1 MLTRTFFNRSPFI
14 SNPFAPLPAGAIRAA
29 GKLRE
34 QLIALRAGFLSGI
47 PSLIPEAGPESV
59 FYGGSL
65 SADPAAGRALE
76 AMLRT
81 SALLADKELEREAL
95 SLARRAVEQQR
106 EDGSFGG
113 DGASFASRSTM
124 LRALSAAY
132 SITGEKQYLSFILRY
147 FKYLQSAIRDN
158 PLSAEDALHTA
169 DTLDAGILAYNIT
182 GQKAFIPVLELL
194 VRQSADYTSL
204 FHSFPHRTPI
214 SNQIMRENWKES
226 DGSNEYL
233 EKLRQTGS
241 GANLAEGLRAVALY
255 GVITGSAKHL
265 SAAEHGLARM
275 NHLHGTPSGGIA
287 ADPLLAGT
295 NPSRGISVAAAAEM
309 EASFETLFTCP
320 DGVQFADQWER
331 IFYNVIESA
340 FAKDMHAVQSIQQT
354 NQISICTGD
363 RFPFAKTDAA
373 LFAISEKEALGAIL
387 PVIPRFLMHQWMLSR
402 DDGLCAMGYAPC
414 QVRYRLK
421 DAQIQLTVESN
432 YPSSG
437 TVRIHLRMDKDIAFP
452 LRLRIPAW
460 ANHASAHIQGDTV
473 EAKGTPFLVISR
485 QWHDGDI
492 VTLNLPMKPRIE
504 SGYHQAVSVLRGP
517 VLYCAALEAQQS
529 QLETGEITYVTEAA
543 FSHAI
548 VTDEPIEVVADM
560 DETLVSL
567 RARAVPAGL
576 WLTTDGNCDAPPMT
590 VPETDQQHS
599 YVLTMTPYADAIL
612 RISVF
617 PKYSFKR

>member
-14 SNPFAPLPAGAIRAA
+14 GNQLAPLPAGAIRAG

-34 QLIALRAGFLSGI
+34 QLIALRAGFLSSI

-65 SADPAAGRALE
+65 EADPATGRALE
-76 AMLRT
+76 AMLCT

-95 SLARRAVEQQR
+95 SLAQCAVEQQR

-113 DGASFASRSTM
+113 DSASFAARSAM
-124 LRALSAAY
+124 LRALSSAY

-147 FKYLQSAIRDN
+147 FKYLQSSLKEY
-158 PLSAEDALHTA
+158 PLSSEDALHIA

-182 GQKAFIPVLELL
+182 GQKAFLPVLDQLI
-194 VRQSADYTSL
+194 QQGADFTSL
-204 FHSFPHRTPI
+204 FHSFPYRAPV
-214 SNQIMRENWKES
+214 SSQIMRENWQEDDS
-226 DGSNEYL
+226 SNEYL
-233 EKLRQTGS
+233 QRLKQTS
-241 GANLAEGLRAVALY
+241 NGANLAEGLRAVALY
-255 GVITGSAKHL
+255 GIISGSAKQL
-265 SAAEHGLARM
+265 SAAERGLARM
-275 NHLHGTPSGGIA
+275 NHSHGTPSGGIA

-295 NPSRGISVAAAAEM
+295 NPSRGISVTAAAEM
-309 EASFETLFTCP
+309 EASFETLFSCP

-340 FAKDMHAVQSIQQT
+340 FSKDMHAVQSIQQS
-354 NQISICTGD
+354 NQIAVSAGQ
-363 RFPFAKTDAA
+363 RFPLSKPDAA
-373 LFAISEKEALGAIL
+373 LFSVSEKEALGAIL

-421 DAQIQLTVESN
+421 DAQVQITVESN

-437 TVRIHLRMDKDIAFP
+437 TVRILLRMDKDIAFP
-452 LRLRIPAW
+452 LRLRIPSW
-460 ANHASAHIQGDTV
+460 ASNASAHIQGDTI
-473 EAKGTPFLVISR
+473 EAKGTPFLVIAR

-492 VTLNLPMKPRIE
+492 VTLNLPMKPQIE
-504 SGYHQAVSVLRGP
+504 TGYHQAVSVLRGP
-517 VLYCAALEAQQS
+517 VLFCAALREKQL
-529 QLETGEITYVTEAA
+529 QLENGETEYFTQDT

-548 VTDEPIEVVADM
+548 VTDEPIDVITDKE
-560 DETLVSL
+560 ESQVSL
-567 RARAVPAGL
+567 RVHAVSAGI
-576 WLTTDGNCDAPPMT
+576 WQITDGSCDAPPMD
-590 VPETDQQHS
+590 VPEPHNHNS
-599 YVLTMTPYADAIL
+599 YVLQMFPYADSVL

-617 PKYSFKR
+617 PQYSFKR